1 MFQSVFKVLCIVCIY
16 SSTFLCLNSVSYAE
30 NSTQKLENSLS
41 ITEASKAD
49 SIQSPPSE
57 NLSDINF
64 KQEGYTAADSI
75 DSFES
80 NPTTIDD
87 FSTKDIGSQ
96 ANATNGTSGP
106 ALSLLEACQ
115 LAISNHP
122 LVESSR
128 SSRMESEAD
137 YGIAK
142 SVYMPRID
150 LNAQVGPSHNL
161 DTDTTK
167 YGEGSVSVTQTLF
180 DFGGLQDGVASAKLK
195 ADSAKLRLARTN
207 EDIAALAVNSYFT
220 ILQAQELLNVQNDA
234 LDFYNQLLDTF
245 WERFNAGISSKA
257 DAAKVEVSLR
267 ATQSQLTVQNQQLK
281 TAKLLLENIIRQTV
295 HQVETNV
302 GLLKIDITQS
312 LDESYASAL
321 ENNVSLRAFT
331 ADIHSQEK
339 VVSVKDS
346 EYLPSIGYR
355 LQAKNEMQKIDGYK
369 ATLDA
374 QVTLDWNLFN
384 GFATDERVKK
394 EQAVLRR
401 MVATKHATELE
412 IKNILSDAFNA
423 YNSSVKEFELAK
435 EAYDGSVYL
444 MGLYLSEFDLG
455 IRTLL
460 DLITAR
466 EGQTSAAVREVNAR
480 FARIRSTLN
489 IILEEGRLASILG
502 LKIEE

>member
-1 MFQSVFKVLCIVCIY
+1 M
-16 SSTFLCLNSVSYAE
+16 NSVSYAE